1 MSDRD
6 ARFASRLMSERERAE
21 FSLHELWCLREAVYK
36 LCGRGSLR
44 SMPFRREG
52 GVIVPPF
59 DGVECRLYADIPG
72 CACAAAAYADTFP
85 DTLVEV
91 RPDRLEKGVVI

>member
-1 MSDRD
+1 
-6 ARFASRLMSERERAE
+6 
-21 FSLHELWCLREAVYK
+21 
-36 LCGRGSLR
+36 
-44 SMPFRREG
+44 MPFRREG
-52 GVIVPPF
+52 GVIAPPF

-91 RPDRLEKGVVI
+91 RPDRLEKALLYSQSLDIIYEEPQLRREMGNV